1 MNKTPPLSFLP
12 PLPPLSSLPGG
23 ALFQNL
29 LDSVQPPPW
38 VVDEVQNRVVLL
50 LNHIVQAEPAAQER
64 IRRQRGK
71 TARLVWGRFELGLR
85 ATPAGLLERPAPYTP
100 DTAHAPADLTVTLTD
115 TQIGSIVEAL
125 ARGDKPAVGIEGD
138 VQLASE
144 VAWLVD
150 NLRWDLEE
158 DLARLMGDAPAHWL
172 MGGLKAAALAVR
184 SFGQRWQPGA
194 QPPAQ
199 A

>member
-1 MNKTPPLSFLP
+1 MNKTPPLPFLP
-12 PLPPLSSLPGG
+12 PLPPLPGG

-29 LDSVQPPPW
+29 LDSLQPPPW

-50 LNHIVQAEPAAQER
+50 LNHVIQQEPAAQER
-64 IRRQRGK
+64 LRRQRGK

-85 ATPAGLLERPAPYTP
+85 ATPAGLLERPGPYTP
-100 DTAHAPADLTVTLTD
+100 DAAHGPADLTVTLAD
-115 TQIGSIVEAL
+115 QQVGSILEAL

-150 NLRWDLEE
+150 NLRWDIEE
-158 DLARLMGDAPAHWL
+158 DVARLIGDSPAHWL
-172 MGGLKAAALAVR
+172 VRGLKGATLALR
-184 SFGQRWQPGA
+184 SFGQRRPAAGQPSA
-194 QPPAQ
+194 SA
-199 A
+199 